1 VIEHG
6 THEELLAVVGQEAL
20 AAHLDVE
27 RIVTLGVET
36 LLDHVDDER
45 VIARA
50 KELRAERR
58 QTDD

>member
-1 VIEHG
+1 M
-6 THEELLAVVGQEAL
+6 LLAAVGQEAL

-27 RIVTLGVET
+27 RIVTALGVET

-45 VIARA
+45 VIARTQ
-50 KELRAERR
+50 ELRAERR